1 MRNHIG
7 KAIREKRLEFHMT
20 QDELA
25 KRLNVTRDAVGK
37 WENQINSVHSDYL
50 PEIANILG
58 TSIDELFAY
67 EGGKAKIRQ
76 DIQCE
81 ESMIDAAEDNDTEKI
96 LVVSNDFV
104 HEAPEEFKDRIKYGY
119 FSLSDEDYESCEMNP
134 CAIPEGVSPQRWAEI
149 LIEEICSAYKIKKKD
164 KGLLTDVVFA
174 LYEKEGIFSFYAER
188 DEDTGERLY
197 PMNVVLNDNDIV
209 TMFKIYE
216 EVSKIRSSM
225 VHTHGPNKTVA
236 DDLVKKCT
244 RIMDALFIY
253 SKDYSTEFN
262 LLSSGDIPME
272 VEVNGEQDFV
282 CLDGFQIN
290 ELLSHKITYMN
301 SNGLNKRSVKF
312 IVGLARA
319 WCDETGRSIIVMTKE
334 EYAEYS
340 SRA

>member
-149 LIEEICSAYKIKKKD
+149 LIEEICSAYKIK
-164 KGLLTDVVFA
+164 
-174 LYEKEGIFSFYAER
+174 
-188 DEDTGERLY
+188 
-197 PMNVVLNDNDIV
+197 N
-209 TMFKIYE
+209 
-216 EVSKIRSSM
+216 
-225 VHTHGPNKTVA
+225 
-236 DDLVKKCT
+236 
-244 RIMDALFIY
+244 
-253 SKDYSTEFN
+253 
-262 LLSSGDIPME
+262 
-272 VEVNGEQDFV
+272 FV